1 MPQVSVNGNPLFY
14 RLDDLTP
21 PWREPGE
28 VVLFHHGYGR
38 DHQLWYEWI
47 PLLGPQYRCL
57 RFDMRGHGQSAPL
70 GADEAPTLDG
80 LAADVVGLM
89 DTLEIEKIHFVG
101 ESLAGVIGIWLGA
114 LYPERVHSL
123 ALLSTPVKVSEQGRA
138 DFSAGAPSWAEA
150 FERLTPEQWARN
162 TMAHR
167 FDPEAT
173 DSEYIEWAIGIA
185 ARTPVESLRKYA
197 RLIEALDLN
206 DGIPSVRCP
215 TLFVVGGSKLAPPE
229 QARFLQSQIGG
240 ARLEVIPEARHL
252 VGYAM
257 AQETAAI
264 ALNFWSSL

>member
-1 MPQVSVNGNPLFY
+1 MPQVPVNGGSLFY

-21 PWREPGE
+21 PWREHE

-47 PLLGPQYRCL
+47 PLLGPHYRCL
-57 RFDMRGHGQSAPL
+57 RLDMRGHGRSAPL
-70 GADEAPTLDG
+70 GAAEEPTLEG

-89 DTLEIEKIHFVG
+89 DELGIEKIHFVG

-114 LYPERVHSL
+114 LYTDRVHSL
-123 ALLSTPVKVSEQGRA
+123 SLLSTPDKVSEQGRT
-138 DFSAGAPSWAEA
+138 DFSAGAASWAEA
-150 FERLTPEQWARN
+150 FDTLTPAQWARN

-167 FDPEAT
+167 FNPDAT
-173 DSEYIEWAIGIA
+173 DPDYIEWAISIA

-206 DGIPSVRCP
+206 GGIPSVRCP

-229 QARFLQSQIGG
+229 QARFLQSQIDG
-240 ARLEVIPEARHL
+240 ARLEVIPQARHL
-252 VGYAM
+252 VGYAR
-257 AQETAAI
+257 AQEAA
-264 ALNFWSSL
+264 ALTLDFWNSL